1 VISSPESAGGNMQD
15 AAVRVGDPMAEKSR
29 PLMMSGIQPT
39 GALMIGNYVGALK
52 HWVELQAT
60 HESFFLLADLHAIT
74 VPQDPTDL
82 QRRSLEFVAL
92 FLACGVD
99 AERGTIFLQSHVPA
113 HTQLLWVLNCVVPMG
128 ELQRMTQF
136 KDKVGRNAANIHVG
150 LFDYPVLMAADILLY
165 GADLVPVGDDQ
176 KQHMEFTRHV
186 ARKFN
191 GLYGEVFK
199 IPEAYTPRTGTRL
212 MGLQTPSVKMSKSDR
227 NADNYVALLD
237 PSEVVS
243 RKIKTAVTDSG
254 SEIRCDAAKPGI
266 SNLITLYATVSGE
279 DVEAIHN
286 RYIGKG
292 YAEFKKNLAELI
304 IDFLGPI
311 QKRYSSIAADPV
323 MLVEVLQRG
332 ARNARERSEDTLSRV
347 YRAVGFIPDEGDHRR
362 HSGKRWL
369 SNERQAYIPVPVT
382 PRALHQRRSIME
394 TKETKDVTA
403 AAAAETDA
411 EVECMTDC
419 CGCCCCDT
427 EEECSMEE

>member
-1 VISSPESAGGNMQD
+1 M
-15 AAVRVGDPMAEKSR
+15 
-29 PLMMSGIQPT
+29 LSGVQPT

-60 HESFFLLADLHAIT
+60 HDSFFLLADLHAIT
-74 VPQDPTDL
+74 VPQDPADL

-113 HTQLLWVLNCVVPMG
+113 HTQLSWVLNCVAPMG

-136 KDKVGRNAANIHVG
+136 KEKVGHSASNIHVG

-199 IPEAYTPRTGTRL
+199 IPEACTPFTGARL

-227 NADNYVALLD
+227 NADNYVAMLD
-237 PSEVVS
+237 PPEVVR

-254 SEIRCDAAKPGI
+254 SEIRCDAAKTGI
-266 SNLITLYATVSGE
+266 SNLITLYAAVSGE
-279 DVEAIHN
+279 GVESIQD
-286 RYIGKG
+286 RYAGKG
-292 YAEFKKNLAELI
+292 YAEFKRNLAELI

-332 ARNARERSEDTLSRV
+332 ARYARERSESTLSRV
-347 YRAVGFIPDEGDHRR
+347 YRAVGFIPDEGDGRR
-362 HSGKRWL
+362 YSGKRWL
-369 SNERQAYIPVPVT
+369 SNERQPDIPVPVT
-382 PRALHQRRSIME
+382 PRALHQRRSTME
-394 TKETKDVTA
+394 TKETQDVA
-403 AAAAETDA
+403 AAAAADTDFEA
-411 EVECMTDC
+411 ECMTDC
-419 CGCCCCDT
+419 CTCCCCDT
-427 EEECSMEE
+427 EEECGMEE

>member
-1 VISSPESAGGNMQD
+1 
-15 AAVRVGDPMAEKSR
+15 
-29 PLMMSGIQPT
+29 
-39 GALMIGNYVGALK
+39 MIGNYVGALK

-60 HESFFLLADLHAIT
+60 HDSFFLLADLHAIT
-74 VPQDPTDL
+74 VPQEPADL

-113 HTQLLWVLNCVVPMG
+113 HTQLSWVLNCVAPMG

-136 KDKVGRNAANIHVG
+136 KEKVGHSASNIHVG

-176 KQHMEFTRHV
+176 KQHMEFTRRV
-186 ARKFN
+186 ALKFN

-199 IPEAYTPRTGTRL
+199 IPEIFTPRPGARL

-237 PSEVVS
+237 PPEVVR
-243 RKIKTAVTDSG
+243 RKLKAAVTDSG
-254 SEIRCDAAKPGI
+254 SEIRCDAAKTGI
-266 SNLITLYATVSGE
+266 SNLITLYAAVSGE
-279 DVEAIHN
+279 GVESIQD
-286 RYIGKG
+286 RYAGKG
-292 YAEFKKNLAELI
+292 YAEFKRNLAELI

-332 ARNARERSEDTLSRV
+332 ARYARERSEATLSRV
-347 YRAVGFIPDEGDHRR
+347 YRAVGFIPDEGDGRR
-362 HSGKRWL
+362 YSGKRWL
-369 SNERQAYIPVPVT
+369 SNERRPDIPVPVT
-382 PRALHQRRSIME
+382 PRALHQRRSTME
-394 TKETKDVTA
+394 TKETQDVA
-403 AAAAETDA
+403 AAAAADTDFEA
-411 EVECMTDC
+411 ECMTDC
-419 CGCCCCDT
+419 CTCCCCDT
-427 EEECSMEE
+427 EEECGMEE